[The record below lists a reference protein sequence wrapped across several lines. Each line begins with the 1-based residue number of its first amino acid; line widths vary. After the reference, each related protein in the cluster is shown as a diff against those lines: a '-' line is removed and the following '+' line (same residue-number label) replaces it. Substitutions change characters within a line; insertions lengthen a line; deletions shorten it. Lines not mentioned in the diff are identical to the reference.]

1 MVRLIKESLWHE
13 FKPREH
19 LPGEECYMCARY
31 TYSPGEFHDLRL
43 PLNLAL
49 DIAQLKQ
56 RFNIAGR
63 HYLFE

>member
-1 MVRLIKESLWHE
+1 
-13 FKPREH
+13 
-19 LPGEECYMCARY
+19 MCGRY
-31 TYSPGEFHDLRL
+31 TYSPGEFHDLRI